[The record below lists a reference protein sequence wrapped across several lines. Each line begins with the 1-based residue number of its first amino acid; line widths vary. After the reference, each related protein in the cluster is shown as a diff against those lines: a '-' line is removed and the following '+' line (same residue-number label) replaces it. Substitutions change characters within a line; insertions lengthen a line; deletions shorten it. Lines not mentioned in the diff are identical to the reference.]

1 MLSNLKSVILV
12 FVSLHVTFGA
22 SNPVD
27 YSIQM
32 SKIKVLTLNHGKM
45 TNSRRV
51 PAVPQLKCVGGTA
64 GCRAFIPQVVQCENQ
79 GSDGITI
86 QWECKTDMDNSYRF
100 GKIIV
105 ICEGYDYPGD
115 HYVLVGSCGLEYNID
130 LTKEG
135 IDNHPSIPIIDI
147 GPPSINQG
155 TSTELSSL
163 TIFLICFGVLLFVT
177 AIFGLIACIVCSER
191 SSSYHVHSDVPFARP
206 VLYPVYTH
214 RPIYRPTTVY
224 VSNDRTS
231 TAGNRVASSSGTRT
245 ASGFGGTMSR

>member
-1 MLSNLKSVILV
+1 L
-12 FVSLHVTFGA
+12 
-22 SNPVD
+22 
-27 YSIQM
+27 Q
-32 SKIKVLTLNHGKM
+32 
-45 TNSRRV
+45 
-51 PAVPQLKCVGGTA
+51 
-64 GCRAFIPQVVQCENQ
+64 
-79 GSDGITI
+79 
-86 QWECKTDMDNSYRF
+86 
-100 GKIIV
+100 
-105 ICEGYDYPGD
+105 
-115 HYVLVGSCGLEYNID
+115 LEYNID

-135 IDNHPSIPIIDI
+135 IDNHPFIPIIDI

-191 SSSYHVHSDVPFARP
+191 SSSYHVHSDVRFARP